1 MTSHREAGPR
11 IVVLSGPVGAGK
23 STLARGLA
31 ERYEARHIRTQ
42 DLMRDHAEATGE
54 SLPAERHALQDYG
67 ERLDAETA
75 GKWVADR
82 VAEVVAIDDDH
93 ALFIVDAGRL
103 KAQVDH
109 LRTAFPTRVTHIHV
123 QAPREVLSRRYSERV
138 SDLQELA
145 SYDEVV
151 ANATEAAVTTLADDA
166 DASIDSDRCTE
177 LDVQTQRC
185 RSIATAALAD
195 HPAG

>member
-1 MTSHREAGPR
+1 M
-11 IVVLSGPVGAGK
+11 
-23 STLARGLA
+23 
-31 ERYEARHIRTQ
+31 
-42 DLMRDHAEATGE
+42 
-54 SLPAERHALQDYG
+54 
-67 ERLDAETA
+67 
-75 GKWVADR
+75 
-82 VAEVVAIDDDH
+82 
-93 ALFIVDAGRL
+93 
-103 KAQVDH
+103 
-109 LRTAFPTRVTHIHV
+109 
-123 QAPREVLSRRYSERV
+123 LSRRYSERV